1 MAELDELKTAVQQS
15 TELWKSGRVLEALHM
30 LDDLIAKAAEE
41 KREIWVKV
49 LAMHA
54 STMSHLIGD
63 LNSTRRYCEQVLAHD
78 PNNALALFKMAD
90 VPFQQGK
97 QEEGTALAERSYALA
112 AASDT
117 REGEGLIELLRS
129 KWPEVG
135 GPQT

>member
-1 MAELDELKTAVQQS
+1 
-15 TELWKSGRVLEALHM
+15 M

-90 VPFQQGK
+90 VPWSSRANRRKAPLLQNGHMHSPQLRI
-97 QEEGTALAERSYALA
+97 QEKAKALSNCSEANGRKSVDHRPEPSLA
-112 AASDT
+112 ALVPTVTARRAT
-117 REGEGLIELLRS
+117 A
-129 KWPEVG
+129 
-135 GPQT
+135 